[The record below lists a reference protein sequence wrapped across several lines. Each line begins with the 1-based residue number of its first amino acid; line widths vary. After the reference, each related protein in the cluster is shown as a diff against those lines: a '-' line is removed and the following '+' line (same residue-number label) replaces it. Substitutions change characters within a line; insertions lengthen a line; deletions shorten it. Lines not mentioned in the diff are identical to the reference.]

1 MVYDDVFSLWE
12 TIWAAKHTSSEHFVL
27 FVALALVEMYRDI
40 ILENNMD
47 FTDIIKFF
55 NGKRLKAHRGSGIQA
70 RVADISAVF
79 FVFFFHRNGRAT
91 QRPAG
96 SDDGSRL
103 GAQSA
108 DSHRKQV
115 MTGPPELEH
124 VVPMSA
130 VPVAAVGPKDNRS
143 LSPFVVR

>member
-55 NGKRLKAHRGSGIQA
+55 NGKRFAARRASVIQ
-70 RVADISAVF
+70 VILLVF
-79 FVFFFHRNGRAT
+79 SHRNGRAT

-96 SDDGSRL
+96 SDHGSRL

-108 DSHRKQV
+108 DAHRKQV
-115 MTGPPELEH
+115 MTGRPESGQTVL
-124 VVPMSA
+124 MTA
-130 VPVAAVGPKDNRS
+130 VPADTEDKRS
-143 LSPFVVR
+143 

>member
-55 NGKRLKAHRGSGIQA
+55 NGKRLKANRGTVSQA
-70 RVADISAVF
+70 TWLTFLVF
-79 FVFFFHRNGRAT
+79 SHRNGRAT

-108 DSHRKQV
+108 DTHRKQV
-115 MTGPPELEH
+115 MTGHPELGH
-124 VVPMSA
+124 IIPLIA
-130 VPVAAVGPKDNRS
+130 VPVDAVGTEDNRS
-143 LSPFVVR
+143 LSLFVVR